1 MFKLNWGAN
10 VKETLT
16 AQTTEVKTQ
25 IKSLRLNI
33 KIILNSQY

>member
-16 AQTTEVKTQ
+16 DQTTEMKTKIQ
-25 IKSLRLNI
+25 NLRLNI
-33 KIILNSQY
+33 ENDPQ